1 MKHDENDERRPLF
14 SKYSDC
20 RATAIV
26 MVLHKISGFYKK
38 MENWKTSAV
47 STTDWMVEPKL
58 CKMRDTS
65 DTFVGRAYSNLYRRK
80 PWHRAKRFVG
90 VKFSRSPA
98 FTRNVLTCKYS
109 LHFLLKSEF

>member
-65 DTFVGRAYSNLYRRK
+65 DTFVGRAYSN
-80 PWHRAKRFVG
+80 
-90 VKFSRSPA
+90 
-98 FTRNVLTCKYS
+98 
-109 LHFLLKSEF
+109 

>member
-1 MKHDENDERRPLF
+1 MMTMMRGVLF
-14 SKYSDC
+14 IQSVRS
-20 RATAIV
+20 ATAIV

-65 DTFVGRAYSNLYRRK
+65 DTFVGRAYSN
-80 PWHRAKRFVG
+80 
-90 VKFSRSPA
+90 
-98 FTRNVLTCKYS
+98 
-109 LHFLLKSEF
+109 